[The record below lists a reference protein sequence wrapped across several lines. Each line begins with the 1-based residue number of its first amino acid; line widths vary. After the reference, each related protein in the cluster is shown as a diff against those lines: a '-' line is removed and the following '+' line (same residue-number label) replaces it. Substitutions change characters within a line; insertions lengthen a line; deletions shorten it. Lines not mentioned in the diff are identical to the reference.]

1 MGMFSTI
8 IFPFLIWLFNK
19 FVKRIKIKRF
29 KKLLYREYVL
39 KIKEIKHEE
48 LKKYSSDS
56 IRRLNYLIEKE
67 LTYFNNDVQFEYIRA
82 VEYTNMLFFSIT
94 KKSETTEFRDV
105 LKVPIEVIEEE
116 EREKEKKIGELINLY
131 NNSIDDYLKMKR
143 DKFL

>member
-1 MGMFSTI
+1 MKVVFDIDTLSFIMGMFSTI
-8 IFPFLIWLFNK
+8 VFPFLIWLFNK
-19 FVKRIKIKRF
+19 FVKIIKIKRF

-39 KIKEIKHEE
+39 KIKGIKHEE

-94 KKSETTEFRDV
+94 EKSKSTEFRDV
-105 LKVPIEVIEEE
+105 LKVPIEVIEDEK
-116 EREKEKKIGELINLY
+116 REK
-131 NNSIDDYLKMKR
+131 D
-143 DKFL
+143 

>member
-8 IFPFLIWLFNK
+8 VFPFLIWLFNK
-19 FVKRIKIKRF
+19 FVKIIKIKRF

-39 KIKEIKHEE
+39 KIKGIKHEE

-94 KKSETTEFRDV
+94 EKSKSTEFRDV
-105 LKVPIEVIEEE
+105 LKVPIEVIEDEK
-116 EREKEKKIGELINLY
+116 REK
-131 NNSIDDYLKMKR
+131 D
-143 DKFL
+143 